1 VREEIK
7 LAGEQAAA
15 REREVAAREREAAAK
30 HRNSGS
36 LFRTEVKQISK
47 EAQERRLRRDQQRAS
62 E

>member
-1 VREEIK
+1 MREEIK
-7 LAGEQAAA
+7 LAGEKA
-15 REREVAAREREAAAK
+15 AAREREAAAK

-47 EAQERRLRRDQQRAS
+47 EAQERRLQRDRQRAS